1 MPLFCK
7 TAGITD
13 ADWRYYW
20 PRPSD
25 FVQEAGFPPN
35 KFKTRYPDA
44 DVFGDY
50 ARVRLHLKKL
60 PTKGELQIAT
70 RELGTRTHRVYDRF
84 GGISEFVKRFR
95 DWLNIGPE
103 EFRGILSYPGW
114 ERTGPVTPP
123 LAAAAL
129 LPVRPFLPAGLQ
141 HLDILARG
149 ELPVGESSDLSINIQ
164 FERKCAD
171 AFQALGFEVTL
182 LGQGKGRAPDALATA
197 RRYGYGVVIDA
208 KVRKDGYKLGTDGR
222 TFREYV
228 VDCARR
234 LRDEGVEKVYLAVIA
249 SRFRESDHS
258 QLASYLADSS
268 IRGITFFS
276 ATALMRIVEES
287 IRGRATFDLGEF
299 EKVLFGSRVLAQ

>member
-1 MPLFCK
+1 M
-7 TAGITD
+7 
-13 ADWRYYW
+13 
-20 PRPSD
+20 
-25 FVQEAGFPPN
+25 
-35 KFKTRYPDA
+35 
-44 DVFGDY
+44 
-50 ARVRLHLKKL
+50 
-60 PTKGELQIAT
+60 
-70 RELGTRTHRVYDRF
+70 
-84 GGISEFVKRFR
+84 
-95 DWLNIGPE
+95 
-103 EFRGILSYPGW
+103 
-114 ERTGPVTPP
+114 PP

-129 LPVRPFLPAGLQ
+129 LPVRPFLPTGLQ

-171 AFQALGFEVTL
+171 AFQALGFEITL

-208 KVRKDGYKLGTDGR
+208 KVRKDGYKLGTDDR

-234 LRDEGVEKVYLAVIA
+234 LRDERVEEAYLAVIA

-287 IRGRATFDLGEF
+287 IRSRATFDLGQF